1 MQWTEKHRPKS
12 TKEIKGQDNALD
24 EISKFLDEFPSSK
37 KILIL
42 GGPPGVGKTT
52 LVEVFAKER
61 DYELFELNASD
72 LRNKSKLKEI
82 LRPAIEQG
90 SLTKKSKLILIDEA
104 DGISGSDRGGVPEIV
119 RISEITSFPIIATAN
134 DPWKRSLAPLRKK
147 SKVVELKNIPQMNIK
162 DVLITILKKENKF
175 LEMDIINRIIKNSK
189 GDLRAAIN
197 DLQTMSGLENP
208 EEISI
213 DYRDKEEGIFQ
224 VLKELFQE
232 DVKNS
237 TLRLFDKTN
246 LSLDEIMLWLEE
258 NIPLAYSNKELIR
271 AYERLARADTFKGR
285 IYLKQYWRFL
295 VYQNIF
301 SSYGISSAKEG
312 RKDNFLKFSKPDRIL
327 KIWLSNQ
334 KLAKKKSIAEKYARS
349 VHVGKKRILREWRE
363 IERILKNPEIQKEI
377 KLTPEEIAYLNK
389 AR

>member
-312 RKDNFLKFSKPDRIL
+312 RKDN
-327 KIWLSNQ
+327 
-334 KLAKKKSIAEKYARS
+334 
-349 VHVGKKRILREWRE
+349 
-363 IERILKNPEIQKEI
+363 
-377 KLTPEEIAYLNK
+377 
-389 AR
+389 